1 VIFADLSG
9 RWILSTASLNAHSA
23 SRYRRWAIVA
33 RAKLFLAM
41 YRKTHVRA
49 TMSLINS
56 PDFWIQCVASF
67 IAIVNIWLLA
77 HDQVKLGCQIGL
89 FGQLIWIYIFIDN
102 QQYPL
107 IATDAILFGIYVKKL
122 YELRHPK
129 FRRIQL

>member
-1 VIFADLSG
+1 
-9 RWILSTASLNAHSA
+9 
-23 SRYRRWAIVA
+23 
-33 RAKLFLAM
+33 
-41 YRKTHVRA
+41 
-49 TMSLINS
+49 MSLINS